1 MCALCKSDIFEVL
14 NPVMLPLAVY
24 NLQKRIVSRLFMLY
38 IGHRWHQIY
47 G

>member
-14 NPVMLPLAVY
+14 IPVMLLLAVC
-24 NLQKRIVSRLFMLY
+24 NLQKRIVSRLFILY
-38 IGHRWHQIY
+38 TGRCWHQIY